1 MTGYIILFVFIFW
14 VFSVFGAF
22 LFGYTKGRV
31 KEQTEQKE
39 DALRKAESDRAFEAE
54 KENIRQGVYG
64 NAEKK
69 KSELSGGAGR
79 NRFDVINN
87 SLRDNKN

>member
-14 VFSVFGAF
+14 VLSVFGAF
-22 LFGYTKGRV
+22 LFGYTKGRG

-39 DALRKAESDRAFEAE
+39 DALRKAESDRAFEVE
-54 KENIRQGVYG
+54 KENIRQEVYG
-64 NAEKK
+64 NAGKK
-69 KSELSGGAGR
+69 KSELSGGTGR
-79 NRFDVINN
+79 SRFDAINN